1 MLILFSSTHYGQ
13 SKRAIY
19 LLFENGKHDVCHIS
33 PFRDGRNSKKV
44 LYQQRV
50 TESFFVYAN
59 TYFKIKSGSILQYKS
74 KQEVEKMQ
82 IATIDEFW
90 QEFRAAPG
98 NRNYLTNPN
107 LIFDGIYILTLVEN
121 KRYIVYQVEWMEMFN
136 E

>member
-1 MLILFSSTHYGQ
+1 
-13 SKRAIY
+13 
-19 LLFENGKHDVCHIS
+19 
-33 PFRDGRNSKKV
+33 
-44 LYQQRV
+44 
-50 TESFFVYAN
+50 
-59 TYFKIKSGSILQYKS
+59 
-74 KQEVEKMQ
+74 MQ